1 MHGKTLQT
9 VGMLQHPLA
18 TDRPLMT
25 PPKLYQICYSTETLA
40 ACDPAFEPLDNL
52 ANPRPDWREYWPMR
66 AVLREAG
73 PEGEALTGF
82 FSPRFASK
90 TGITGRDVR
99 AFIASRDADVYL
111 FSPFFDHSAYYLNI
125 FEQAEANHPGI
136 TPTLRA
142 AFAEIAP
149 EVDLDRLVMSSRDT
163 VFSNYLVA
171 NGAFWAAW
179 FERAEWLFDIAE
191 GGASPLARLLN
202 AEAPYV
208 HAGAQAKV
216 FVIERLA
223 SFLLNQGN
231 WRVAVYNPMQLG
243 YGQSY
248 AANFKAELT
257 QLDALKI
264 AWQTTG
270 YRDYLDRFHSVRA
283 LIVQAS
289 QQERDQALRDR
300 DHARKEL
307 QQALAANA
315 ALQRTLSWRITWPL
329 RAIRERLGA
338 R

>member
-1 MHGKTLQT
+1 
-9 VGMLQHPLA
+9 
-18 TDRPLMT
+18 MT
-25 PPKLYQICYSTETLA
+25 PPTLYQICHSAETLA

-66 AVLREAG
+66 SVLLNAAAESD
-73 PEGEALTGF
+73 ALTGF
-82 FSPRFASK
+82 FSPRFGSK
-90 TGITGRDVR
+90 TGISGSVVRDC
-99 AFIASRDADVYL
+99 IASQAADVYL

-136 TPTLRA
+136 TPTLHA

-149 EVDLDRLVMSSRDT
+149 EVDLDQLVMSSRDT

-171 NGAFWAAW
+171 NGRFWSTW
-179 FERAEWLFDIAE
+179 LRHAEQLFAIAE
-191 GGASPLARLLN
+191 ANTSPLGKLLN

-223 SFLLNQGN
+223 AFLLNRGD

-243 YGQSY
+243 YGQSF

-264 AWQTTG
+264 AWQVTG
-270 YRDYLDRFHSVRA
+270 YREYLDRFHSVRA
-283 LIVQAS
+283 LIVQAT
-289 QQERDQALRDR
+289 QQERDQAVRERDQ
-300 DHARKEL
+300 ARQEL
-307 QQALAANA
+307 QQAIAANA
-315 ALQRTLSWRITWPL
+315 ALQRTLSWRVTRPL
-329 RAIRERLGA
+329 RAIKQRLGGQSQQ
-338 R
+338 